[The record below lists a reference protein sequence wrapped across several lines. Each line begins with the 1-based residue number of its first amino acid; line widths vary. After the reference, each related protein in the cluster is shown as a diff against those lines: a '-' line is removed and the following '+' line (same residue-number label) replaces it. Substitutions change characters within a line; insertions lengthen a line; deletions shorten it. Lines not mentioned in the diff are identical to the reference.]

1 LSAAEAAES
10 AAEATAGAAARA
22 ARATPGRYLIDGRS
36 GSGKS
41 ELATAIAADWPELQ
55 LVRLDDLYPG
65 WDGLAQGSAMVA
77 GLLTTA
83 RWRSWDWSTDAPGS
97 WRELDPSRPILVE
110 GMGAISRASRPLA
123 NAALW
128 IDLDAPSRKAR
139 ALARDGALYAPHWD
153 RWAAQEDALI
163 ARENPAAL
171 ADEVVPGPDA
181 AEHAARWRA
190 RLRAARVD
198 P

>member
-1 LSAAEAAES
+1 LSAAER
-10 AAEATAGAAARA
+10 AGAPR
-22 ARATPGRYLIDGRS
+22 PGRYLIDGRS

-41 ELATAIAADWPELQ
+41 ELATAIAAGWPELQ
-55 LVRLDDLYPG
+55 LVHLDDLYPG
-65 WDGLAQGSAMVA
+65 WDGLAHGSAMVA
-77 GLLTTA
+77 GVLTTG
-83 RWRSWDWSTDAPGS
+83 RWRSWDWSADAPGP

-110 GMGAISRASRPLA
+110 GMGAISRASRSLA
-123 NAALW
+123 DAALW
-128 IDLDAPSRKAR
+128 IDLDAASRKAR

-163 ARENPAAL
+163 AQENPAAL